1 MTLHAKLALRRLDW
15 IVPAWPAPANV
26 HALMTTRNGGVFPV
40 ERVRQIVDGT
50 GPAAHG
56 NRDMPV
62 WGTLFKRLQVGG
74 AGAQDRIDAVV
85 RYLQGIQERPAE

>member
-1 MTLHAKLALRRLDW
+1 
-15 IVPAWPAPANV
+15 
-26 HALMTTRNGGVFPV
+26 
-40 ERVRQIVDGT
+40 
-50 GPAAHG
+50 
-56 NRDMPV
+56 MPV